1 MNSYVYPARIVPA
14 EEGGWLIRF
23 RDFSEGHS
31 QAEADQDV
39 IDIAEGCLQAC
50 IEGRLEDAMAIPEP
64 SEPKAGEVLVTVP
77 IETATKAALFQTVAA
92 SGTSRV
98 ALAKA
103 VNLDEKEIRRM
114 LDPRH
119 SSKLPR
125 IEQVLKALGKQL
137 RISLV
142 DVVKPPRAA
151 GAGKPEARETR
162 AIYRARQSRE
172 NSRTPV
178 HKKKRGR

>member
-50 IEGRLEDAMAIPEP
+50 IEGRLEDAMTIPEP
-64 SEPKAGEVLVTVP
+64 SEAKAGEVLVTVP

-103 VNLDEKEIRRM
+103 VDLDEKEIRRM

-142 DVVKPPRAA
+142 DVVKPPRVSEA
-151 GAGKPEARETR
+151 GSPKLGSGLRP
-162 AIYRARQSRE
+162 IVLGDPARQRA
-172 NSRTPV
+172 
-178 HKKKRGR
+178 GRAARRR

>member
-31 QAEADQDV
+31 QAEAGQDV
-39 IDIAEGCLQAC
+39 IEIAEGCLQAC
-50 IEGRLEDAMAIPEP
+50 IEGRLEDEMTIPEP
-64 SEPKAGEVLVTVP
+64 SEAKSGEVLVTVP
-77 IETATKAALFQTVAA
+77 IETATKAALFQAVAA

-103 VNLDEKEIRRM
+103 VDLDEKEIRRM

-137 RISLV
+137 RITVV
-142 DVVKPPRAA
+142 DVVKLPRAP
-151 GAGKPEARETR
+151 GAGKPEARQLR
-162 AIYRARQSRE
+162 PAYRAASAKAAGKGALE
-172 NSRTPV
+172 
-178 HKKKRGR
+178 K

>member
-1 MNSYVYPARIVPA
+1 
-14 EEGGWLIRF
+14 
-23 RDFSEGHS
+23 
-31 QAEADQDV
+31 V

-50 IEGRLEDAMAIPEP
+50 IEGRLEDALTIPEP
-64 SEPKAGEVLVTVP
+64 SEAKAGEVLVTVP

-103 VNLDEKEIRRM
+103 VDLDEKEIRRM

-142 DVVKPPRAA
+142 DVVKAPRAP
-151 GAGKPEARETR
+151 GAGSPRLDSGERPIVPGIPERL
-162 AIYRARQSRE
+162 RARLPAEVHCHPDKRARVLDACHPRFAISSR
-172 NSRTPV
+172 SSSVPAS
-178 HKKKRGR
+178 

>member
-1 MNSYVYPARIVPA
+1 MSNYVYPARITPA

-23 RDFSEGHS
+23 RDFPEGHS
-31 QAEADQDV
+31 QAEVDHDV
-39 IDIAEGCLQAC
+39 IDFAEGCLQAC

-64 SEPKAGEVLVTVP
+64 SAPKAGEVLVTVP

-137 RISLV
+137 RITLV
-142 DVVKPPRAA
+142 DAVQAPRAPVS
-151 GAGKPEARETR
+151 GKSEARQGR
-162 AIYRARQSRE
+162 AAYRVGRSGTAARKIVR
-172 NSRTPV
+172 N
-178 HKKKRGR
+178 K